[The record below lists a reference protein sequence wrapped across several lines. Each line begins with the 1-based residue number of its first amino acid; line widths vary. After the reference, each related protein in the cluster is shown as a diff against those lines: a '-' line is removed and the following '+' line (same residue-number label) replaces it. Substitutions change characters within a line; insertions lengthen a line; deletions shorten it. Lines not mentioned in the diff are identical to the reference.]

1 LSFTADELAELER
14 WIKRARPLNGIY
26 YRSVEYRF
34 MDPDEVLNGQG
45 TQLYGG
51 RFAKVGV
58 KAVYLARS
66 DFGAS
71 KEVLTR
77 KKRLGGHAQITI
89 DKYPR
94 VVFGVD
100 VALKKVAS
108 WARKPRSPL
117 LRGIRQGCLL
127 KNDLSRSQEIGN
139 QLRISGV
146 QGLLFPSAVGGG
158 QNLIV
163 YLENCSSSALK
174 LQNVVELKRKIAEF
188 TKI

>member
-1 LSFTADELAELER
+1 LSLTADELAALEH

-51 RFAKVGV
+51 RFAEVGV
-58 KAVYLARS
+58 KAVYLAGS
-66 DFGAS
+66 DFGAT

-94 VVFGVD
+94 IVFGVD
-100 VALKKVAS
+100 VALQKVVR
-108 WARKPRSPL
+108 WTRKPRSPVL
-117 LRGIRQGCLL
+117 EGIRQGCLL
-127 KNDLSRSQEIGN
+127 KDDLSRSHEVGN

-146 QGLLFPSAVGGG
+146 QGLLFPSAVGGSE
-158 QNLIV
+158 NLVV
-163 YLENCSSSALK
+163 YLENCGSSALK
-174 LQNVVELKRKIAEF
+174 LQNVVELKKKIAAF
-188 TKI
+188 MKT

>member
-1 LSFTADELAELER
+1 LSLTADELAELER

-66 DFGAS
+66 DSVAS

-77 KKRLGGHAQITI
+77 KKRLGGHAHITI

-100 VALKKVAS
+100 VALQKVAS
-108 WARKPRSPL
+108 WTRKPRSPL
-117 LRGIRQGCLL
+117 LRRIRQ
-127 KNDLSRSQEIGN
+127 S
-139 QLRISGV
+139 
-146 QGLLFPSAVGGG
+146 PA
-158 QNLIV
+158 
-163 YLENCSSSALK
+163 CSSTHRTIWKESFPANKEK
-174 LQNVVELKRKIAEF
+174 LTVFEPLSVWRRSTFPIRPITPASPRRN
-188 TKI
+188 

>member
-1 LSFTADELAELER
+1 LSLTADELAELER
-14 WIKRARPLNGIY
+14 WIKRARPLNGTY

-51 RFAKVGV
+51 RFAEVGV
-58 KAVYLARS
+58 KAVYLAGS
-66 DFGAS
+66 DSGAS

-77 KKRLGGHAQITI
+77 KNRLGGHAQITI

-94 VVFGVD
+94 IVFGVD
-100 VALKKVAS
+100 VALQKVVS
-108 WARKPRSPL
+108 WSRKPRSPVL
-117 LRGIRQGCLL
+117 GEIRNSCIL
-127 KNDLSRSQEIGN
+127 KDDLSRSQEVAN

-158 QNLIV
+158 ENLIV
-163 YLENCSSSALK
+163 YLENCDSSALK
-174 LQNVVELKRKIAEF
+174 LRNIVELKRKIAGF
-188 TKI
+188 MKT

>member
-1 LSFTADELAELER
+1 LSLTADELAELER
-14 WIKRARPLNGIY
+14 WIKRTRGLNGIY

-51 RFAKVGV
+51 RFAMVGV
-58 KAVYLARS
+58 KAVYRAGS
-66 DFGAS
+66 DSGAS

-100 VALKKVAS
+100 VALQKVVS
-108 WARKPRSPL
+108 WARKPHSLL
-117 LRGIRQGCLL
+117 LRGIRESCLL
-127 KNDLSRSQEIGN
+127 KDDLSRSQEIGN
-139 QLRISGV
+139 RLRISGV
-146 QGLLFPSAVGGG
+146 RGPEQTSTARNRRHLWRLGW
-158 QNLIV
+158 
-163 YLENCSSSALK
+163 
-174 LQNVVELKRKIAEF
+174 R
-188 TKI
+188 